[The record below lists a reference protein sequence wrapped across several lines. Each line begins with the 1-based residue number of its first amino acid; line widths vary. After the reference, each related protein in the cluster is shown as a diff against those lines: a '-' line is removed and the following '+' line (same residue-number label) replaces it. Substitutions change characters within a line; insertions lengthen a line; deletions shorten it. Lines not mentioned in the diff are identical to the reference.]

1 MECQACGS
9 ENREGRRFCSE
20 CGASLASP
28 CPQCAFVNEPG
39 EKFCGG
45 CGVSL
50 APASAP
56 GASKPETAQTPTPS
70 PRVDR
75 KHEETEATRRQ
86 LTVMFCDLVG
96 STALSERLDPEDLS
110 ELLEAYQDTCAAAI
124 NRFDG
129 YIGRYVGDALLVY
142 FSYPQAHE
150 DDPQRA
156 VRAGL
161 GIVEAIGALNPKLG
175 KPGITLAVRIGISTG
190 LVVVGDIGKGERR
203 EKSAIVGETPNLAA
217 RLQDFAE
224 PNTIVIGAATHR
236 LVEDLFIC
244 DDLGPQQLKGISE
257 PVAAYRVREESG
269 VRDRFEATVRRGL
282 TPLVGREEE
291 INLLLRRWEQAND
304 SEGQV
309 VLLSGESGL
318 GKSRTLR
325 NFQERVQSEPCNR
338 VLYYC
343 SPYHR
348 DTPFY
353 PVIDQLQRGLRFEKS
368 DSVAQKLDRLDS
380 VLSNL
385 GLPGADLAPL
395 FASLLSLPTAER
407 YPPLALS
414 PEDTKKKTLQACVT
428 IIDAMASQQ
437 PVLMIVEDLHW
448 IDPSTLELLNLLVE
462 HSQSARLLLINT
474 FRPDFE
480 PPWSDQPHISLIK
493 LKRLSRKES
502 ETLITKVAKG
512 KGLPA
517 EVLDQIMGRTD
528 GVPLFVEELTKTV
541 LESDL
546 LKDAGDR
553 FVLSGPLQP
562 LAIPASLQDSLMA
575 RLDRLAPVKEVAQ
588 LAATLGRTFSY
599 ELLAA
604 VAQRAESALEDALS
618 QLIDAELL
626 YRRGL
631 SAELTYEF
639 KHAMVQDVAYNSLLR
654 SKRQQLHKEIVAIL
668 EKQFPDTVNTKPEL
682 LAHHYREAALPE
694 RAIPYALQAGDAA
707 AARYARTEATAH
719 YQAALD
725 MARSLPPSE
734 NASESQIRAILKL
747 ANVASNRQQ
756 FERDLKNLEYARSL
770 AEKIN
775 DKHLLYQI
783 LYWIGRT
790 NYVLGQFD
798 LGVEYAEKSL
808 QIAEALG
815 GEDQVTAD
823 PVNLLARIHCLRG
836 EPREASKYAAR
847 NVEQMHKVGNQIEEA
862 AIAGVLAFAYGL
874 HGRFSQAVEAAHRG
888 VEVAQKTEHLPTIAA
903 CFMFRAVAHG
913 WHGDLEA
920 AVPDFEQAI
929 AVCVKSGD
937 LFRKYLTHG
946 WRGEAYLLADGVES
960 AETDLTECLAL
971 GDQIGTSFHRGA
983 FQAFL
988 AKVRLQQGDVKRALR
1003 LSEEA
1008 VKIATDTVQTWSRS
1022 IALRIR
1028 AEALLAADPPQL
1040 TAAEEAVR
1048 DAIEIQER
1056 RECRCDLAWSQLV
1069 LGYVLAAKGEP
1080 EDAKKAFD
1088 TAAQMFEGAGIAQ
1101 GRDKTAAARDVLG
1114 QTRKSGAAVH

>member
-1 MECQACGS
+1 M
-9 ENREGRRFCSE
+9 
-20 CGASLASP
+20 
-28 CPQCAFVNEPG
+28 
-39 EKFCGG
+39 
-45 CGVSL
+45 
-50 APASAP
+50 
-56 GASKPETAQTPTPS
+56 
-70 PRVDR
+70 
-75 KHEETEATRRQ
+75 
-86 LTVMFCDLVG
+86 
-96 STALSERLDPEDLS
+96 
-110 ELLEAYQDTCAAAI
+110 
-124 NRFDG
+124 
-129 YIGRYVGDALLVY
+129 
-142 FSYPQAHE
+142 
-150 DDPQRA
+150 
-156 VRAGL
+156 RAGL
-161 GIVEAIGALNPKLG
+161 GIVEAINKLNAQWAPSG
-175 KPGITLAVRIGISTG
+175 VTLAVRIGIATG
-190 LVVVGDIGKGERR
+190 VVVVGDIGKGERR

-217 RLQDFAE
+217 RLQGVAE
-224 PNTIVIGAATHR
+224 PNTIVIGAITHR
-236 LVEDLFIC
+236 LVEDLFVC
-244 DDLGPQQLKGISE
+244 EDLGPQQFKGISE
-257 PVAAYRVREESG
+257 PVAAYQVREESG

-291 INLLLRRWEQAND
+291 ISLLLRRWEQAKD

-318 GKSRTLR
+318 GKSRILR
-325 NFQERVQSEPCNR
+325 GFQEHLQSEPRNR

-353 PVIDQLQRGLRFEKS
+353 PVIDQLQRGLRFEKT
-368 DSVAQKLDRLDS
+368 DSVAQKLDKLDS
-380 VLSNL
+380 VLRNL
-385 GLPGADLAPL
+385 GLPAANLAPL
-395 FASLLSLPTAER
+395 LANLLSLPTAER
-407 YPPLALS
+407 YPPIVLS
-414 PEDTKKKTLQACVT
+414 PEDTKKKTLEASVT
-428 IIDAMASQQ
+428 VIAAMASQQ
-437 PVLMIVEDLHW
+437 PVLMVVEDLHW

-462 HSQSARLLLINT
+462 HSQSMRLLLVNT

-480 PPWSDQPHISLIK
+480 PPWGDQPHISPIA

-502 ETLITKVAKG
+502 ETLITKVAGG
-512 KGLPA
+512 KALPA

-541 LESDL
+541 LESEL

-604 VAQRAESALEDALS
+604 VARRAESALEDALS

-654 SKRQQLHKEIVAIL
+654 SKRHQLHKEIADIL
-668 EKQFPDTVNTKPEL
+668 EERFPDTVEANPEL
-682 LAHHYREAALPE
+682 LAHHLREAAMPE
-694 RAIPYALQAGDAA
+694 RAIPYALRAGDAA
-707 AARYARTEATAH
+707 AARYARAEATAH

-734 NASESQIRAILKL
+734 NASESQIRAVLKL

-775 DKHLLYQI
+775 DKHLLCQI

-798 LGVEYAEKSL
+798 LGVEYADKSL

-815 GEDQVTAD
+815 GDDEVTAD

-836 EPREASKYAAR
+836 EPREASKFAAR
-847 NVEQMHKVGNQIEEA
+847 NVEQMHRVGNRVEEA
-862 AIAGVLAFAYGL
+862 AIAGVLAFAHGL
-874 HGRFSQAVEAAHRG
+874 HGRFAQAMEAANRG

-913 WHGDLEA
+913 WRGDVQA
-920 AVPDFEQAI
+920 ATPDFEEAI
-929 AVCVKSGD
+929 AVCTKSGD
-937 LFRKYLTHG
+937 IFRKYLTHG
-946 WRGEAYLLADGVES
+946 WRGEAHLLADDVAS
-960 AETDLTECLAL
+960 AEADLVECLAL

-988 AKVRLQQGDVKRALR
+988 ARVRLQQGDVERALR

-1008 VKIATDTVQTWSRS
+1008 LTVATATAQEWSRS

-1028 AEALLAADPPQL
+1028 AEALLAADPPHL
-1040 TAAEEAVR
+1040 SAAEEAVR
-1048 DAIEIQER
+1048 TAIEIQDE
-1056 RECRCDLAWSQLV
+1056 RECRCDHAWSQL
-1069 LGYVLAAKGEP
+1069 A
-1080 EDAKKAFD
+1080 
-1088 TAAQMFEGAGIAQ
+1088 
-1101 GRDKTAAARDVLG
+1101 
-1114 QTRKSGAAVH
+1114 